1 LRLSGKQPPVKNCL
15 HLKFRDVPCSAH
27 MKLVFQLVAFFHVS
41 MPEFAASLRLQGKV
55 KQGFSVAKD
64 EIWDIYVKEWG
75 SRG

>member
-1 LRLSGKQPPVKNCL
+1 
-15 HLKFRDVPCSAH
+15 